1 MSFKNKL
8 VVTKTP
14 LRISFSGGG
23 TDMPYF
29 YNKYGGITLSTTI
42 NKFIYVTVK
51 LHKNFNE
58 KYRLNYSDTEITNKI
73 DKIKNLRIKETLKYF
88 NVKEPI
94 YINTISDIPYNTGL
108 GSSSSFLV
116 GLIKAIYKLKK
127 KNVSKKKIAEIAFN
141 IENSITKKSLGKQDH
156 YISAFGGTKIIN
168 YEKKTIKVNKL
179 KISKKNFLKLQNNL
193 LFFYTGLTRK
203 SHKYLKKQKKNYSK
217 NISKL
222 LSLKNL
228 TKTFIT
234 EIQKKS
240 LNIKKIGVLL
250 GENWRL
256 KKKFTNEIS
265 NNLLDKIYKDAIDSG
280 CYGGKL
286 LGAGGGGFF
295 LFVCQKKYHKK
306 VVKKLKRCERVDL
319 NLINSSANIIYSE

>member
-116 GLIKAIYKLKK
+116 GLIKAMYKLKK

-168 YEKKTIKVNKL
+168 YEKKN
-179 KISKKNFLKLQNNL
+179 
-193 LFFYTGLTRK
+193 
-203 SHKYLKKQKKNYSK
+203 H
-217 NISKL
+217 
-222 LSLKNL
+222 
-228 TKTFIT
+228 
-234 EIQKKS
+234 
-240 LNIKKIGVLL
+240 
-250 GENWRL
+250 
-256 KKKFTNEIS
+256 
-265 NNLLDKIYKDAIDSG
+265 
-280 CYGGKL
+280 
-286 LGAGGGGFF
+286 
-295 LFVCQKKYHKK
+295 
-306 VVKKLKRCERVDL
+306 
-319 NLINSSANIIYSE
+319 